1 MQIHEDVSFA
11 CVRGGENQ
19 LGKKS
24 GSWGGA
30 ELWWGPRFY
39 SVGIVEPL
47 KDFEQGDTMSGK
59 INLASTVH
67 CGD

>member
-1 MQIHEDVSFA
+1 M
-11 CVRGGENQ
+11 
-19 LGKKS
+19 GKKS

-30 ELWWGPRFY
+30 ELWWEPRFY
-39 SVGIVEPL
+39 SVGVVEPL
-47 KDFEQGDTMSGK
+47 KDFEQGDKMSGK